1 MQRDLAQLIAS
12 IWILYGPSTG
22 TPRSVILSLPGV
34 SEDKVAKTESS
45 LLRSTTTRQQRAL
58 VLDLLEGLRGVSI
71 SEQGRISSSREDRM
85 KARSAMQARYM
96 TVEMEVQQSAQAD
109 TNDGPDLTGVADMFG

>member
-1 MQRDLAQLIAS
+1 M
-12 IWILYGPSTG
+12 
-22 TPRSVILSLPGV
+22 SLPGI
-34 SEDKVAKTESS
+34 SADKVARTEAS

-71 SEQGRISSSREDRM
+71 SEQGRISGTREERM
-85 KARSAMQARYM
+85 KARSAMQERYM
-96 TVEMEVQQSAQAD
+96 TVEMEGQQGAQVD